1 MWSKNLVL
9 CATWFLF
16 LAILIVQG
24 FRFVF
29 VPWVQSSVSQPWTEL
44 NSAIEAIDSGTYSLP
59 VGQTIDRILLERDMR
74 NPDHL
79 VLRFTTRPLHPGERP
94 KQRAVYLQERNY
106 GQ

>member
-9 CATWFLF
+9 WLSWFLF
-16 LAILIVQG
+16 LTVLIVQG

-29 VPWVQSSVSQPWTEL
+29 VPWVQSSASQPWAEFD
-44 NSAIEAIDSGTYSLP
+44 SAVEVIDSGTYTLP
-59 VGQTIDRILLERDMR
+59 AGQTIDRVLLERDMK

-79 VLRFTTRPLHPGERP
+79 ILRFTTRPLYSGERP
-94 KQRAVYLQERNY
+94 KQRAVYLQERNH